1 MKLQP
6 VLLFAASASPVLIW
20 LYLFL
25 GRGWFWQVRRH
36 LLPQMAPPKAGRKV
50 AVVIPARNEADV
62 VALTVTSLLDQ
73 EFNGELHIF
82 LVDDASIDGT
92 VGAGA
97 LGDGTDGRQTR
108 LTLIEAVLREG
119 WTGKMSA
126 VAQGVERALLTEP
139 DYLLFTDADIE
150 HDPGNVSRLV
160 ALADKGNYDLVS
172 LMVKLETRTIAE
184 KALMPAFVFFFFLLY
199 PPAWIADSRRGTA
212 GAAGGCM
219 LVRPS
224 RLRQAGGIAAIR
236 AEIIDD
242 CALARIIKQAGGR
255 EWMGLA
261 EHTRSTRS
269 YGSFAAIGRMIS
281 RTAFNQLG
289 HSTILLAGTLVGLA
303 AAYLLPVAFTLYG
316 KLPYSSFGAE
326 AWLLLTAA
334 YAPIVT
340 FYRRNP
346 LWTLSLPLVA
356 VFYSAATI
364 HSAVKFWLGHGG
376 EWKGRIQDSGSRMK
390 T

>member
-6 VLLFAASASPVLIW
+6 AMLLAASASPVLIW
-20 LYLFL
+20 LYLLL
-25 GRGWFWQVRRH
+25 GRGRFWQVQRH
-36 LLPQMAPPKAGRKV
+36 LPPRLAPPKAGRRV

-62 VALTVTSLLDQ
+62 VALTVSSLLTQ

-92 VGAGA
+92 AAQARSAAERIGQ
-97 LGDGTDGRQTR
+97 QTR
-108 LTLIEAVLREG
+108 LTLVEAVLREG

-126 VAQGVERALLTEP
+126 VTQGVERALLAEP
-139 DYLLFTDADIE
+139 DYLLLTDADIE

-199 PPAWIADSRRGTA
+199 PPAWIADPRRNTA

-224 RLRQAGGIAAIR
+224 RLRRAGGIAAIR

-242 CALARIIKQAGGR
+242 CALARIIKQAGGC
-255 EWMGLA
+255 EWLGLA

-269 YGSFAAIGRMIS
+269 YGSFTAIGRMIS

-289 HSTILLAGTLVGLA
+289 HSPLLLALTLIGLA
-303 AAYLLPVAFTLYG
+303 VTYLLPVAFTLYG
-316 KLPYSSFGAE
+316 KLPYSLFGAE

-334 YAPIVT
+334 YTPMIT

-346 LWTLSLPLVA
+346 LWTLILPTVA
-356 VFYSAATI
+356 VFYAAATV
-364 HSAVKFWLGHGG
+364 HSAVKFWLGRGG
-376 EWKGRIQDSGSRMK
+376 QWKGRVQDSGSKMSL
-390 T
+390 